1 LPDLPTIAESGYPA
15 FESLAWNGVLVPAAT
30 PKAVVARLNAEI
42 DAILKQPDVVQK
54 LNALGF
60 ELVGGTPEQFAAIIQ
75 GESEKWAPI
84 IKSANIKI
92 D

>member
-1 LPDLPTIAESGYPA
+1 MPECTTS
-15 FESLAWNGVLVPAAT
+15 S
-30 PKAVVARLNAEI
+30 
-42 DAILKQPDVVQK
+42 ILKQPDVVQK
-54 LNALGF
+54 LNAAGF
-60 ELVGGTPEQFAAIIQ
+60 ELVGGTPEQFAAIIK

>member
-1 LPDLPTIAESGYPA
+1 M
-15 FESLAWNGVLVPAAT
+15 
-30 PKAVVARLNAEI
+30 
-42 DAILKQPDVVQK
+42 QK
-54 LNALGF
+54 LNAAGF
-60 ELVGGTPEQFAAIIQ
+60 DLVGGTPEQFAAIIK